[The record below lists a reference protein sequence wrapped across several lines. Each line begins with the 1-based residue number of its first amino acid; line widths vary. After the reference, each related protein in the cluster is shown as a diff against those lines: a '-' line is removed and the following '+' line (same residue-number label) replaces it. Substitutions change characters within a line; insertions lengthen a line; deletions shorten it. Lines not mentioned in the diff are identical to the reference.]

1 MSKSKQKDEDIC
13 RCLLNGQSYVNKLD
27 KKEELFFLS
36 ALFITIIALVFFFA
50 INEDYSG
57 LYSMFFILGLIAF
70 VIALFLPIIEW
81 FRFSSIRH
89 LIVEELEINE
99 KFRSLNK
106 DAKKKKLD
114 NCLGLFFAP
123 VPRRIM
129 SLGVIPI
136 IFAIA
141 GIIISVKHPNV
152 PKFPIIKID
161 ILLFLIILGSIT
173 EAIAFFFGFYFPEP
187 ELTSEA
193 ELPDDVDFEALN
205 EALQKLA
212 DSGVGGLD
220 KEGLK
225 EALKELK
232 IEIRFK

>member
-1 MSKSKQKDEDIC
+1 MSKSRQKDKDIC
-13 RCLLNGQSYVNKLD
+13 HYLLNGQSYVNKLD

-36 ALFITIIALVFFFA
+36 VLFITIIALVFFFA
-50 INEDYSG
+50 INENYSG
-57 LYSMFFILGLIAF
+57 LYSMFFILGLLAF
-70 VIALFLPIIEW
+70 VIALFLPFIEYA
-81 FRFSSIRH
+81 RFSSIRR
-89 LIVEELEINE
+89 LIVDELEIDERFSDLNE
-99 KFRSLNK
+99 
-106 DAKKKKLD
+106 DAKERKLK

-141 GIIISVKHPNV
+141 GIIISVQHPNV

-187 ELTSEA
+187 ELTSE
-193 ELPDDVDFEALN
+193 PDKVDFKALK
-205 EALQKLA
+205 EGLQKLA
-212 DSGVGGLD
+212 KLVEGGVGGLD

-225 EALKELK
+225 KALKELK
-232 IEIRFK
+232 IEIHFK